1 MTHAD
6 RVDDSTLEGMRTIS
20 TQALVDAMTRAGY
33 PQGYMEGVRPLQ
45 PGRKMVGRALTLR
58 FVPARPDLAEDKPTG
73 EQSPEYVA
81 MALCGPGEVLVV
93 DAMRWTYSSIGGDIK
108 FMRLQHRG
116 AAGLVTDGAA
126 RDSITLK
133 EYGFAVFCASTT
145 AKQGGTEF
153 LPWQANGEIQCG
165 GVLVRPGDAVVGD
178 DDGVVVVP
186 ARIAAATATY
196 ARQHE
201 EVEEVVK
208 AQLEA
213 ERVSPGRYYPFNDRT
228 WDLYEQKTGKKRP

>member
-1 MTHAD
+1 MWSCTA
-6 RVDDSTLEGMRTIS
+6 
-20 TQALVDAMTRAGY
+20 
-33 PQGYMEGVRPLQ
+33 
-45 PGRKMVGRALTLR
+45 
-58 FVPARPDLAEDKPTG
+58 
-73 EQSPEYVA
+73 VA
-81 MALCGPGEVLVV
+81 
-93 DAMRWTYSSIGGDIK
+93 
-108 FMRLQHRG
+108 
-116 AAGLVTDGAA
+116 AA
-126 RDSITLK
+126 RSATN
-133 EYGFAVFCASTT
+133 AVFCASTT

-228 WDLYEQKTGKKRP
+228 WYLYEQKTGKKRP

>member
-1 MTHAD
+1 MRA
-6 RVDDSTLEGMRTIS
+6 RVGVGVGRR
-20 TQALVDAMTRAGY
+20 QPKGRLVVFA
-33 PQGYMEGVRPLQ
+33 EGVAKLQ
-45 PGRKMVGRALTLR
+45 
-58 FVPARPDLAEDKPTG
+58 E
-73 EQSPEYVA
+73 
-81 MALCGPGEVLVV
+81 
-93 DAMRWTYSSIGGDIK
+93 
-108 FMRLQHRG
+108 
-116 AAGLVTDGAA
+116 
-126 RDSITLK
+126 
-133 EYGFAVFCASTT
+133 
-145 AKQGGTEF
+145 
-153 LPWQANGEIQCG
+153 
-165 GVLVRPGDAVVGD
+165 GDAVVGD